1 MTANLVDLF
10 EAQVRQRPDAVAL
23 VCGEDSVSYRE
34 LDARAN
40 RLARLLAERGAR
52 PGTFVGVRLP
62 RSADVPMV
70 LLAVLKCGAAYL
82 PLDPAFPAERVAW
95 MLQDADPVVV
105 VSTSDVLDRPG
116 AADLAEIESVLA
128 GHPAVEE
135 ARVLT
140 GDGGEADGGPVAYV
154 VPARDRASA
163 VRRLA
168 GADPDVLRQVHTL
181 PNGVEMFHQNK
192 SETEFLFEEIFTKL
206 EYLRNGIAVRDGDVI
221 FDVGAN
227 IGMYT
232 LFAGLRWP
240 HATVYSFEPV
250 PPLYETLRRNVELH
264 DLPVTALP
272 YGLAAQAGEETF
284 TWYPHNTVVSSSRTT
299 TAATHDVVRS
309 YLRNQFDRCT
319 EGSGDA
325 EAAGDDDLDELV
337 EARLSSER
345 FTCRLRTLS
354 EVVREYGVE
363 RIDLLKVD
371 VEGAEYDVLQG
382 IDAAHW
388 PLIRQLVVEVHDVDG
403 RLAEVLTLLRGHGY
417 EVTCEQDQ
425 LLDNTAL
432 HNVYAHRP
440 TADREATDRP
450 AIEEA
455 EPERRW
461 RGRTAFLNDLR
472 ADLAAELPG
481 STLPATLLPVDRLPA
496 HHDGEREQ
504 GAGLSDLEASTPP
517 ARPERIL
524 LDDPDVAARLSD
536 GPSADLS
543 LSRQADDAAYMIY
556 TSGSTG
562 RPKGVVVPHGNVLA
576 LFTAAA
582 ELFEFGPEDT
592 WTLFHS
598 YAFDFSVWEMWGA
611 LLHGGTLV
619 VVPSEIAQSPPDLLR
634 LLADRQVTVVNQ
646 VPSAFYELMRADA
659 EDPATSKRLA
669 LRYVIF
675 GGEAL
680 DLAKLDEWY
689 ARHDDHGP
697 ELINMYGITET
708 TVHVTHAALDRD
720 RTAAHG
726 LIGRPLPGY
735 RCYVLDEKM
744 GLVPPGVTGE
754 LYVGGSG
761 LGLGYWRRGGLTA
774 ERFVA
779 DPFGGDGGRLYRTG
793 DLVRWGNSG
802 LEYLGRADDQVKIRG
817 FRIELGEVESVL
829 ARCPGVADAV
839 VVAGA
844 DARGEQCLVGHVT
857 PDMSGAAV
865 DPNRLSATAKEFVA
879 RSLPAYMVPAAVL
892 VSAAFPLAPTGKVDR
907 RALPAPTFRALS
919 RAARTP
925 VESELCRLFGEV
937 LGIGE
942 VGAEDDFFDL
952 GGHSLLVTRLVS
964 RVRSVLGVEL
974 GMRAPFDAPTP
985 AALADVVAQARE
997 RRLALQTTERPER
1010 VPLAPAQAR
1019 MWFLHRLEGPSATYN
1034 ISMTMRL
1041 RGHLDEAALRAALS
1055 DVVARHESLRTV
1067 FPDTDGVPRQHVLPA
1082 GSVQPRLESVPLN
1095 GRDLATVLRTL
1106 ARDTF
1111 DLARDL
1117 PVRAWLVELPDD
1129 EHLLMVLL
1137 HHIAA
1142 DGWSLAPLTKDL
1154 SAAYNARRGGE
1165 GPQWADLPVQY
1176 VDYTLWQRELLGDA
1190 SHPGSVRSTQ
1200 LEYWRQT
1207 LSGMP
1212 ERITLPVD
1220 RPHPAV
1226 GTHRGDVHVFTWDAD
1241 LHAALTTLA
1250 ARHDVSLFM
1259 VLHAGVVALLSRL
1272 GAGTDIPIGTS
1283 VAGRTD
1289 EALDDL
1295 VGFFVNT
1302 LVLRTDSAGA
1312 TTFRHLLE
1320 RVRDVDLDA
1329 YAHQDL
1335 PFDHV
1340 VDLLNPA
1347 RSRAHQSLFQVF
1359 LGLQNLP
1366 PSEISMDGLTVTEE
1380 GYTPTG
1386 TAKFDISLHFTE
1398 RAERLDGTIEF
1409 NTDVFDRDTAV
1420 SLVTR
1425 LSRLLTAVAAEP
1437 EGALADIELLTAE
1450 ERGRLLVDWNDTARD
1465 IPFATLPD
1473 LFDAQVVRAP
1483 DAVAAVHE
1491 ETQVTY
1497 AELAERANRL
1507 ARLLIEQGVGPERTV
1522 GVLIRRSLD
1531 VVVALM
1537 AILKAGGAYLPID
1550 PDYPAERIAF
1560 MLRDAAPATLL
1571 TTTDLKDSVPD
1582 GAYPCVAVDAI
1593 DLAAYPGHPVRDDER
1608 TAPVQRLT
1616 PAYVIYTSGSTG
1628 QPKGVVMTPD
1638 VMVNMFEWHN
1648 TVLGQGPGIRTAQ
1661 FASLSF
1667 DVSLQE
1673 ILSALTSGRTLVIVP
1688 SDVRTDPPRL
1698 VRWLERHR
1706 VNELFAPNLLIDAL
1720 AGAANELDADLPDLS
1735 DIVQAGEALTV
1746 SRQVRRF
1753 SGRVPSR
1760 RLHNNYGSTEAQ
1772 VVTAY
1777 TLAGDAA
1784 DWPASVPIGRLLP
1797 NLRAYVLD
1805 AGLRPVPVGVAGD
1818 LYTAGAGL
1826 PRGYGNRPGLTAERF
1841 VADPYGGPGGR
1852 MYRTGDLARWHPD
1865 GHLEY
1870 VGRSDDQVKIRGF
1883 RVEPGET
1890 EAVLAGCPG
1899 VARAVVVVR
1908 PDSRGE
1914 QCLVGYVT
1922 PEPGAAAGLDV
1933 AARRYAAERLP
1944 SFLVPAVVMVL
1955 AEFPLLPN
1963 GKLSRRQL
1971 PEPVFT
1977 GSAGGP
1983 RSPMEAALCQLFADV
1998 LGVEEVGPDDG
2009 FFDLGGHSLLATGLV
2024 SRVRAVL
2031 GVELGVGALFEAPTP
2046 GALARLVEGETA
2058 GSALDVL
2065 LELRGRGSLPPVFC
2079 IHPSSG
2085 LSWSYAG
2092 LLHHIDP
2099 ETPLYG
2105 LQAAGFADEDV
2116 RPETIEQLAADHL
2129 RHIRK
2134 VQPSGPYRLLGWSFG
2149 GLVAHALAVQ
2159 LEQAGEKVALLAILD
2174 VPPVVDRADDVLP
2187 DGVADQVLADEIGQ
2201 AGLPD
2206 TTIERITAH
2215 IRHSIR
2221 LQGRF
2226 TPDTFGG
2233 DLLLCTAG
2241 PSDLADRWRPYIGGR
2256 ITTHDIDTTH
2266 YRMMRTPALRQ
2277 LGPVLAAALADL
2289 DG

>member
-10 EAQVRQRPDAVAL
+10 EAQVRERPEAVAL
-23 VCGEDSVSYRE
+23 VCGENSVSYRE
-34 LDARAN
+34 LDSRAN
-40 RLARLLAERGAR
+40 RLAMLLAERGAR
-52 PGTFVGVRLP
+52 PGTFVGVRLR
-62 RSADVPMV
+62 RSVDVPMV
-70 LLAVLKCGAAYL
+70 LLAVLKCGAAYV
-82 PLDPAFPAERVAW
+82 PLDPAFPEERVAGV
-95 MLQDADPVVV
+95 LRDADPVVV
-105 VSTSDVLDRPG
+105 VGTSDVFG
-116 AADLAEIESVLA
+116 AGDADVREIEAVLT
-128 GHPAVEE
+128 GHPAVEN
-135 ARVLT
+135 ARVIA
-140 GDGGEADGGPVAYV
+140 GGGGEAEEGPVAYV
-154 VPARDRASA
+154 VPARDRAGA

-168 GADPDVLRQVHTL
+168 GTDPDALRQVHTL

-206 EYLRNGIAVRDGDVI
+206 EYLRNGITVRDGDVI

-240 HATVYSFEPV
+240 RATVYSFEPV
-250 PPLYETLRRNVELH
+250 PPLYESLSRNVELH
-264 DLPVTALP
+264 DLNATALP

-284 TWYPHNTVVSSSRTT
+284 TFYPHNTVISSSRTT
-299 TAATHDVVRS
+299 AEAAHEMVRS
-309 YLRNQFDRCT
+309 YLRNQSDQFT
-319 EGSGDA
+319 EGP
-325 EAAGDDDLDELV
+325 GDDGAASDEDLDELV
-337 EARLSSER
+337 GARLSGEQ

-363 RIDLLKVD
+363 RIDLLKID
-371 VEGAEYDVLQG
+371 VESAEYEVLQG

-388 PLIRQLVVEVHDVDG
+388 PLIRQLVIEVHDVDG
-403 RLAEVLTLLRGHGY
+403 RLERVLTLLRGLGY
-417 EVTCEQDQ
+417 EVTYAQDQ

-432 HNVYAHRP
+432 YNIYGVRTSAHNAVTDCP
-440 TADREATDRP
+440 ATD
-450 AIEEA
+450 EA
-455 EPERRW
+455 EPGRRW

-472 ADLAAELPG
+472 TTLAAELPG
-481 STLPATLLPVDRLPA
+481 RTRPFALVTVDRIPPDHNGDDPAETTLPP
-496 HHDGEREQ
+496 
-504 GAGLSDLEASTPP
+504 S
-517 ARPERIL
+517 PERIL
-524 LDDPDVAARLSD
+524 LDDPTVAARLAE
-536 GPSADLS
+536 GPGADLS
-543 LSRQADDAAYMIY
+543 LPRQADDAAYLIY

-562 RPKGVVVPHGNVLA
+562 RPKGVVVPHSNVMA
-576 LFTAAA
+576 LFTAAGD
-582 ELFEFGPEDT
+582 LFDFGPDDT

-619 VVPSEIAQSPPDLLR
+619 VVPTEIAQSPPDLLR
-634 LLADRQVTVVNQ
+634 LLADRHVTVLNQ
-646 VPSAFYELMRADA
+646 IPSAFYELMRADA
-659 EDPATSKRLA
+659 EDPSTSNRLA

-680 DLAKLDEWY
+680 DLTQLDEWY
-689 ARHDDHGP
+689 GRHDHHSP
-697 ELINMYGITET
+697 ELVNMYGITET

-720 RTAAHG
+720 RTTAHG
-726 LIGRPLPGY
+726 LIGRTLPGY

-744 GLVPPGVTGE
+744 DLVPLGVGGE

-761 LGLGYWRRGGLTA
+761 LGWGYWRRGGLTA

-793 DLVRWGNSG
+793 DRVRWGSGG
-802 LEYLGRADDQVKIRG
+802 LEYLGRVDDQVKIRG
-817 FRIELGEVESVL
+817 FRIEPGEVESVL
-829 ARCPGVADAV
+829 ACCPGVAGAV
-839 VVAGA
+839 VVAGT
-844 DARGEQCLVGHVT
+844 DARGEQCLVGHIT
-857 PDMSGAAV
+857 PDTADAAV
-865 DPNRLSATAKEFVA
+865 DPGRLSAMAKEFVA
-879 RSLPAYMVPAAVL
+879 RYLPAYMVPAAVMI
-892 VSAAFPLAPTGKVDR
+892 SAAFPLAPSGKVDR

-925 VESELCRLFGEV
+925 VENELCGLFGEV
-937 LGIGE
+937 LGIDE
-942 VGAEDDFFDL
+942 VGAEDSFFDL

-985 AALADVVAQARE
+985 ALLAEIVTQARE
-997 RRLALQTTERPER
+997 RRLALRAMPRPDR
-1010 VPLAPAQAR
+1010 VPLAAAQAR

-1034 ISMTMRL
+1034 IAMTLRL
-1041 RGHLDEAALRAALS
+1041 QGHLDAHALRAALN
-1055 DVVARHESLRTV
+1055 DVIARHESLRTV
-1067 FPDTDGVPRQHVLPA
+1067 FPETDGVPRQQVLPA
-1082 GSVQPRLESVPLN
+1082 DETQLDLESVQLN
-1095 GRDLATVLRTL
+1095 GQDLAGVLRHL
-1106 ARDTF
+1106 ACSTF

-1117 PVRAWLVELPDD
+1117 PVRAWLVDLSDD

-1142 DGWSLAPLTKDL
+1142 DGWSLAPLTHDL
-1154 SAAYNARRGGE
+1154 SAAYNARCGGD
-1165 GPQWADLPVQY
+1165 GPNWADLPVQY

-1190 SHPGSVRSTQ
+1190 SHLDSVQSAQ

-1207 LSGMP
+1207 LSGLP

-1226 GTHRGDVHVFTWDAD
+1226 GTHGGDLHAFTWEAD

-1250 ARHDVSLFM
+1250 ARHEVSLFM
-1259 VLHAGVVALLSRL
+1259 VLHAGLVALLARL
-1272 GAGTDIPIGTS
+1272 GAGTDIPVGTS

-1289 EALDDL
+1289 EAMDDL

-1302 LVLRTDSAGA
+1302 LVLRTDCSGA
-1312 TTFRHLLE
+1312 TTFRDLLE

-1329 YAHQDL
+1329 YAHQDV

-1340 VDLLNPA
+1340 VDMLNPA

-1366 PSEISMDGLTVTEE
+1366 PTGVSMDGLTVTEE
-1380 GYTPTG
+1380 GYAPTG
-1386 TAKFDISLHFTE
+1386 TSKFDLSVHFTE
-1398 RAERLDGTIEF
+1398 REERLDGTIEF
-1409 NTDVFDRDTAV
+1409 STDVFDRDTAV
-1420 SLVTR
+1420 SLETR
-1425 LSRLLTAVAAEP
+1425 LCRLLTAVAADP
-1437 EGALADIELLTAE
+1437 ERRLGDIELLTDE
-1450 ERGRLLVDWNDTARD
+1450 EQRRVLVEWNDTARE

-1473 LFDAQVVRAP
+1473 LFDEQVARTP
-1483 DAVAAVHE
+1483 DAVAALYE
-1491 ETQVTY
+1491 DTQVTY

-1507 ARLLIEQGVGPERTV
+1507 ARLLIDQGVGPERTV
-1522 GVLIRRSLD
+1522 GVMIRRSLD

-1550 PDYPAERIAF
+1550 PDYPTERIEF
-1560 MLRDAAPATLL
+1560 MLRDANPATLL
-1571 TTTDLKDSVPD
+1571 TTTDLRAAVPD
-1582 GAYPCVAVDAI
+1582 GAYPCIAVDVT
-1593 DLAAYPGHPVRDDER
+1593 DLAAYPSHPVREDER
-1608 TAPVQRLT
+1608 TATVWRLT

-1628 QPKGVVMTPD
+1628 RPKGVVMTPD

-1648 TVLGQGPGIRTAQ
+1648 TALGQGPGIRTAQ

-1673 ILSALTSGRTLVIVP
+1673 MLSALTSGRTLVIVP
-1688 SDVRTDPPRL
+1688 GDVRTDPPRL

-1720 AGAANELDADLPDLS
+1720 AGAANELNADLPDLS

-1753 SGRVPSR
+1753 CGRVPSR

-1777 TLAGDAA
+1777 TVDGEAA
-1784 DWPASVPIGRLLP
+1784 DWPSPVPIGRLLP

-1805 AGLRPVPVGVAGD
+1805 AGLRPVPVGVEGD

-1841 VADPYGGPGGR
+1841 VPDPYGTPGGR
-1852 MYRTGDLARWHPD
+1852 MYRTGDLARWHRD
-1865 GHLEY
+1865 GHLEF

-1883 RVEPGET
+1883 RVEPGEA
-1890 EAVLAGCPG
+1890 EAVLAACPG

-1914 QCLVGYVT
+1914 RCLAGYVT
-1922 PEPGAAAGLDV
+1922 PEPGAAEGLDAV
-1933 AARRYAAERLP
+1933 ARRFAAERLP
-1944 SFLVPAVVMVL
+1944 GFLVPVVVTVL
-1955 AEFPLLPN
+1955 DELPLLPN
-1963 GKLSRRQL
+1963 GKLNRSQL
-1971 PEPVFT
+1971 PEPVL
-1977 GSAGGP
+1977 AGAARGP
-1983 RSPMEAALCQLFADV
+1983 RSPMEAALCELFADV
-1998 LGVEEVGPDDG
+1998 LGIDEVGPDDG
-2009 FFDLGGHSLLATGLV
+2009 FFDLGGHSLLVPGLV
-2024 SRVRAVL
+2024 SKVRTVL
-2031 GVELGVGALFEAPTP
+2031 GADLEVGALFEAPTA
-2046 GALARLVEGETA
+2046 GALARSIEGDTTGNA
-2058 GSALDVL
+2058 FDAL
-2065 LELRGRGSLPPVFC
+2065 LELRGHGGLPPVFC

-2085 LSWSYAG
+2085 MSWSYAG

-2105 LQAAGFADEDV
+2105 LQAAGFVDGGV
-2116 RPETIEQLAADHL
+2116 LPETVEQMAADYL
-2129 RHIRK
+2129 CHIRK

-2159 LEQAGEKVALLAILD
+2159 LEQAGEEVVLLAVLD
-2174 VPPVVDRADDVLP
+2174 VPPVVDRTGEALP
-2187 DGVADQVLADEIGQ
+2187 DGSTDQVLADEFGQ

-2206 TTIERITAH
+2206 RTIARITAN
-2215 IRHSIR
+2215 IRHSVQ
-2221 LQGRF
+2221 LQSRF
-2226 TPDTFGG
+2226 TPSTFGG

-2241 PSDLADRWRPYIGGR
+2241 PSTLADEWRPYICGH
-2256 ITTHDIDTTH
+2256 ITTHDIATTH
-2266 YRMMRTPALRQ
+2266 HRMMRTPALRQ
-2277 LGPVLAAALADL
+2277 LGPILAAALADL